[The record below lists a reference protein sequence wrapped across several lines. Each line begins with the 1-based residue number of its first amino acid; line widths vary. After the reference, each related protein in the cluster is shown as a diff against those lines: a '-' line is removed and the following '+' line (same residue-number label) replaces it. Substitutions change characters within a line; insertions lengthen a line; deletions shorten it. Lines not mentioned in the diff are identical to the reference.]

1 LTAYSTDYS
10 TWLPGTWGHACFAG
24 LFFTYI
30 GFIIMPMLLK
40 SPTFTIPQS
49 IMTIMGNAGLFR
61 DQQVRTDP
69 DAGML
74 KLDLQS

>member
-1 LTAYSTDYS
+1 
-10 TWLPGTWGHACFAG
+10 
-24 LFFTYI
+24 
-30 GFIIMPMLLK
+30 MLLN

-49 IMTIMGNAGLFR
+49 IMTIMDNAGLFR
-61 DQQVRTDP
+61 DQRVWTDP